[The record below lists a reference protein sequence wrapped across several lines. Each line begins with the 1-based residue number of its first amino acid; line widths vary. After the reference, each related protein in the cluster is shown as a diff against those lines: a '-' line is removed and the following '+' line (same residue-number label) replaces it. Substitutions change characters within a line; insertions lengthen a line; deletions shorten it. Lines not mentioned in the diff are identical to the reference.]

1 MNGVSRDF
9 YHKRKKGGHPS
20 EASLYRKSE
29 KTMKQGFIIKK
40 QQQLL
45 QNVHMDASVN
55 YMVNGDINIQPCPWE
70 QDKQLTDGRPVHY
83 RANLEVLADGQTRVK
98 AKRTGSRG
106 PLYRTLFETAHGT
119 VKIVPQRKHRHPERE
134 QLIVEFKFPRRYG
147 LELTKA
153 LYQQEADEVMS
164 YFKTRKEDCL
174 WNQQ

>member
-1 MNGVSRDF
+1 
-9 YHKRKKGGHPS
+9 
-20 EASLYRKSE
+20 
-29 KTMKQGFIIKK
+29 MKQGFIIKK

>member
-1 MNGVSRDF
+1 
-9 YHKRKKGGHPS
+9 
-20 EASLYRKSE
+20 
-29 KTMKQGFIIKK
+29 MKPEIIRQK
-40 QQQLL
+40 QLLL
-45 QNVHMDASVN
+45 QNVQMDGSVN
-55 YMVNGDINIQPCPWE
+55 YLVNGDINIQPCPWE
-70 QDKQLTDGRPVHY
+70 DEKQVTEGRPVYY

-106 PLYRTLFETAHGT
+106 PLYQTLFETAHGI

-147 LELTKA
+147 LELTKK
-153 LYQQEADEVMS
+153 LYEEEADQVMS

>member
-1 MNGVSRDF
+1 M
-9 YHKRKKGGHPS
+9 
-20 EASLYRKSE
+20 
-29 KTMKQGFIIKK
+29 
-40 QQQLL
+40 L

-83 RANLEVLADGQTRVK
+83 RANLEVLTDGQTRVK

>member
-1 MNGVSRDF
+1 
-9 YHKRKKGGHPS
+9 
-20 EASLYRKSE
+20 
-29 KTMKQGFIIKK
+29 MKQGFIIKK
-40 QQQLL
+40 KQQLL

-83 RANLEVLADGQTRVK
+83 RANLEVLTDGQTRVK

-164 YFKTRKEDCL
+164 YFKTRTIGRWPEGKAKEDCL

>member
-20 EASLYRKSE
+20 DTSLNRKFRT
-29 KTMKQGFIIKK
+29 TMKQGFIIKK